1 MSDLASTV
9 QEIYS
14 AFGRG
19 DVPAILA
26 RLADDVVWETEGP
39 AIISFTG
46 TRHGIAETKGFFD
59 AIGKD
64 HSNPVLTMTDFVASG
79 DTVAAIGRYEA
90 TMKATGK
97 RVSSPVAHYWK
108 FHDGKVARRLSR
120 RCSGNLTGRLRGR
133 KLVD

>member
-1 MSDLASTV
+1 MSNVVSTV

-19 DVPAILA
+19 DAPAILA

-46 TRHGIAETKGFFD
+46 TRHGITETKGFFE

-64 HSNPVLTMTDFVASG
+64 HETPMLNMSDFVASG

-97 RVSSPVAHYWK
+97 RVNTPVAHYWK
-108 FHDGKVARRLSR
+108 FRDGKIARY
-120 RCSGNLTGRLRGR
+120 SGFINSAAFVEALRA
-133 KLVD
+133 

>member
-1 MSDLASTV
+1 MSNLISTV

-26 RLADDVVWETEGP
+26 RLTDDVVWETEGP

-46 TRHGIAETKGFFD
+46 TRHGVTETKGFFD
-59 AIGKD
+59 AISKD
-64 HSNPVLTMTDFVASG
+64 HVNPVLTMTDYVGSG
-79 DTVAAIGRYEA
+79 DTVAAIVRYEA

-97 RVSSPVAHYWK
+97 KVNTPAAHYW
-108 FHDGKVARRLSR
+108 
-120 RCSGNLTGRLRGR
+120 
-133 KLVD
+133 

>member
-1 MSDLASTV
+1 MSDLAATV

-26 RLADDVVWETEGP
+26 RLADDVVLETEGP
-39 AIISFTG
+39 GIISFTG
-46 TRHGIAETKGFFD
+46 TRHGVAETKGFFD

-64 HSNPVLTMTDFVASG
+64 HLNPVLTMTDFVASG

-108 FHDGKVARRLSR
+108 FRDGKVARY
-120 RCSGNLTGRLRGR
+120 TGFLNTAAVVEALQR
-133 KLVD
+133 